1 MATLKSKKLQE
12 ALKKARNVGRAE
24 EPVIV
29 DGCSLVLRSLAP
41 KDYESI
47 VGETE
52 ELEGIEYFQSYQM
65 GHVCRSIVEIE
76 GVDLR
81 DVDFIE
87 DDVPSGHY
95 VINATCSKQKAE
107 EAKEALAGLGI
118 NLTMVP
124 PDGSEGERTVLVER
138 HEWVR
143 ERASS
148 WSQEAI
154 AVLYRKFSDVVKEG
168 ERRAREKVEFRVSDE
183 TDEDKFRRLLGE
195 MKEASGLLPQDL
207 TQKILED
214 AGYMPKSTP
223 AELEEVTRRAREFAI
238 EQAQLK
244 KEVVAAAAAPAAPL
258 VVQPPVAQPVVRAE
272 PLPEVLAAPPQD
284 LQQELMERLRNRVPM
299 NRTPMQAP
307 VPVTSQSQAPAGVP
321 PQIQSAM
328 AESRAAQIAAL
339 EGNLDPQLVAHEPQ
353 GFPPQRETPELS
365 RNIQKID
372 GKGVKTLIDQRQT
385 GGLNPR
391 FRRPQ

>member
-1 MATLKSKKLQE
+1 MATLKSKKLHE

-24 EPVIV
+24 ESVVV

-52 ELEGIEYFQSYQM
+52 ELEGIEYFQGYQM

-81 DVDFIE
+81 EVDFVE

-95 VINATCSKQKAE
+95 VISAACSKSKAE
-107 EAKEALAGLGI
+107 EAKEALLGLGI
-118 NLTMVP
+118 NLAVVP
-124 PDGSEGERTVLVER
+124 PDGSEGDRTVLVER

-143 ERASS
+143 QRAST
-148 WSQEAI
+148 WSREAI
-154 AVLYRKFSDVVKEG
+154 GVLYRKFADVVTEG
-168 ERRAREKVEFRVSDE
+168 ERRAREKVEFRVADE

-195 MKEASGLLPQDL
+195 MKEASGSLPQDL
-207 TQKILED
+207 TQKILGD

-223 AELEEVTRRAREFAI
+223 AELEEATRRAREFAI
-238 EQAQLK
+238 EQARLK
-244 KEVVAAAAAPAAPL
+244 DEAAEEAPL
-258 VVQPPVAQPVVRAE
+258 VPVVVASPPAPTYSP
-272 PLPEVLAAPPQD
+272 PLPPEVPTPTTPQD

-299 NRTPMQAP
+299 NRAAMQVP
-307 VPVTSQSQAPAGVP
+307 VPSSDLVQPSPAGVP

-339 EGNLDPQLVAHEPQ
+339 EGNVDPQLVAHEPQ
-353 GFPPQRETPELS
+353 VFPPQRETPELS
-365 RNIQKID
+365 RHIPQID
-372 GKGVKTLIDQRQT
+372 GKGVKTIIDQRPVV
-385 GGLNPR
+385 GLNPR